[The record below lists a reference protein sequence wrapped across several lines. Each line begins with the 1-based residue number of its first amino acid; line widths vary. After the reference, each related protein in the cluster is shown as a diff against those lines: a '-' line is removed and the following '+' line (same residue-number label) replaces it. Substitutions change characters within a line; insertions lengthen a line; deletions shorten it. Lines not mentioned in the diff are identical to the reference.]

1 MEIIIQP
8 TTQATHS
15 TAAFGIPHF
24 EYSPDPALNS
34 SAYQQWPG
42 HQRAPRFISVLLT
55 RDRAEDLPA
64 DAELFIEFR
73 VHPATETQP
82 EVWQRIARLT
92 PSNPEWRRSF
102 PIEPG
107 RVRARKP
114 ESSEPYGA
122 AVIGMFGPQQQ
133 QNY

>member
-1 MEIIIQP
+1 METIIQP
-8 TTQATHS
+8 TTQAAESPAT
-15 TAAFGIPHF
+15 FGIPHF
-24 EYSPDPALNS
+24 EFSPDPALNS

-42 HQRAPRFISVLLT
+42 YQRAPRWISVLLI

-64 DAELFIEFR
+64 DAELFVEFR

-102 PIEPG
+102 PIPAG
-107 RVRARKP
+107 LVRARKP
-114 ESSEPYGA
+114 VSSEPYGA
-122 AVIGMFGPQQQ
+122 AVIGYYGQQAQ
-133 QNY
+133 QSY